1 MIHTVSKVKD
11 MSSLAAYLEEISL
24 TEASELEYLD
34 DDNIA
39 KICGW
44 LKDIPSKAF
53 KKMWKLLTT
62 NDNS

>member
-1 MIHTVSKVKD
+1 MIHTAGKVKD
-11 MSSLAAYLEEISL
+11 MSLLAAYLEEISL

-39 KICGW
+39 KICGL

-53 KKMWKLLTT
+53 KRTWKLLTT
-62 NDNS
+62 NENS